1 MQLTRKSPLLVFCP
15 PLNNYYWIQ
24 PLSLLR
30 LPQLKHK
37 HQPSSKLARKSPLLG
52 LLCLPLNNDYRSQP
66 LSQIRLMLANWQ
78 QKTIGV
84 AQMKTT
90 QRLPRTRKYSRATP
104 RQPGN

>member
-52 LLCLPLNNDYRSQP
+52 LHLPLNNYYRSQP
-66 LSQIRLMLANWQ
+66 LSLMLANWQ

>member
-1 MQLTRKSPLLVFCP
+1 MQLTRKSPLLGLCP

-30 LPQLKHK
+30 LPQLNHK
-37 HQPSSKLARKSPLLG
+37 HQPLSKLARKSPPLG
-52 LLCLPLNNDYRSQP
+52 LCLPLNNYYRGQP

-90 QRLPRTRKYSRATP
+90 RRLHRTRKYSRATP